1 MIWEK
6 LDESRIYLGLKAEN
20 TKEIFEKMGR
30 PLIEAGFVKENYIEG
45 LIEREEEF
53 STGLR
58 TPIGVAIPHTSADY
72 VNETTFSVAVLDK
85 PVQFVE
91 MGTDDD
97 KVDVEVVIMLTIAEA
112 HGHIDM
118 LQRVIAIIQDAELVK
133 NIKNAKDE
141 KTVIELIKQKEET
154 L

>member
-6 LDESRIYLGLKAEN
+6 LDEQRIYLGLKADN
-20 TKEIFEKMGR
+20 TDEIFEKMGR
-30 PLIEAGFVKENYIEG
+30 PLIEQGFAKENYVEG
-45 LIEREEEF
+45 LIEREKEF
-53 STGLR
+53 CTGLA
-58 TPIGVAIPHTSADY
+58 TPIGVAIPHIAADY
-72 VNETTFSVAVLDK
+72 VNKTTFSIAVLDH
-85 PVQFVE
+85 PVEFTE

-97 KVDVEVVIMLTIAEA
+97 KVNVEVVIMLTIAEA

-118 LQRVIAIIQDAELVK
+118 LQRVIAIIQDPELVK

-141 KTVIELIKQKEET
+141 KTVIELIKEKENT

>member
-6 LDESRIYLGLKAEN
+6 LDESRIYLGLKAKN
-20 TKEIFEKMGR
+20 TTEIFEKMGQ
-30 PLIEAGFVKENYIEG
+30 PLIKMKLVKENYIEG
-45 LIEREEEF
+45 LIEREKEF
-53 STGLR
+53 PTGLG
-58 TPIGVAIPHTSADY
+58 TAIGVAIPHTSADY
-72 VNETTFSVAVLDK
+72 VNKTTFSVAVLDK

-97 KVDVEVVIMLTIAEA
+97 KVNVEVVIMLTIAEQ

-118 LQRVIAIIQDAELVK
+118 LQKVIAIIQDSELVK
-133 NIKNAKDE
+133 NIKYAKDE
-141 KTVIELIKQKEET
+141 KSVIELIKQKEEK